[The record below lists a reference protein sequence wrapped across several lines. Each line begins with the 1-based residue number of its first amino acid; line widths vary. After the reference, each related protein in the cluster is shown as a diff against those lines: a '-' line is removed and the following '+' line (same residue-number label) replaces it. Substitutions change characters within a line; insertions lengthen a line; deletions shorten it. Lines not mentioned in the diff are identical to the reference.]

1 MKNVERNSVFVQGV
15 NEGIKDGSFNGN
27 DEIIALA
34 CIDISMSLAR
44 IADSLEKLA
53 SAPKGES
60 KCQ

>member
-1 MKNVERNSVFVQGV
+1 MTNVERNSVFVQGV

-44 IADSLEKLA
+44 IADSLEKL
-53 SAPKGES
+53 S
-60 KCQ
+60 KEKENQNE

>member
-1 MKNVERNSVFVQGV
+1 MMNVERNSVFVQGV

-44 IADSLEKLA
+44 IADSLEKL
-53 SAPKGES
+53 S
-60 KCQ
+60 KEKENQNE